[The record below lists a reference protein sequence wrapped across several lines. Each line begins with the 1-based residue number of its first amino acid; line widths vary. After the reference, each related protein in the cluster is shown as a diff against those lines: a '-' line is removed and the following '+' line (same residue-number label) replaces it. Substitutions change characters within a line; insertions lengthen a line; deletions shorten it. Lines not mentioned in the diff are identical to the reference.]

1 MLKKTNDIDKF
12 INRKL
17 NDLKAKAPDDIWN
30 NIQAGLHKDK
40 RRTLFFYWPWAAA
53 IAVLLFVSLI
63 WLIPVH
69 FEENLNLAEN
79 LNKTIPHEKLNNKT
93 INKTAEQISQS
104 KSTSENNDI
113 SDAVN
118 STKKLKQKENKAKA
132 YTNNPSN
139 LKIVES
145 RKSDHLVDQNT
156 LSATSIVDLPGIKEG
171 SNLLHLP
178 QKKAVNIC
186 SNINDQ
192 LLKLQTREI
201 DHDFD
206 QVIANNILKKEKNE
220 QEKNKTRIQLQGSMS
235 PLYSFR
241 NSVQNSSDPYYNL
254 GGGPENSNAEE
265 ALMAYSGGVTVG
277 LKKNRLQLSTG
288 MFYLQEGQVV
298 SNFYIN
304 KVVSGPQ
311 NSTIFAATSLGN
323 LRIDQNNSRIDG
335 KLPEDIPP
343 DDLLSPKAIPTGARL
358 YQQFEFIEIPLIASY
373 ALVNKKLNIS
383 VSGGLSTNVLVG
395 NLIVF
400 KYENDKYELGPVE
413 NVNTMNYNSLMGFE
427 LSYPFSKKIRFR
439 LQPLFRYALN
449 PLNKSYSVSYI
460 PYSFAIYTGIN
471 YEF

>member
-12 INRKL
+12 IARKL
-17 NDLKAKAPDDIWN
+17 SDLKAKAPDDVWN
-30 NIQAGLHKDK
+30 NIQAGLHNDK

-79 LNKTIPHEKLNNKT
+79 TNKTILHEKQKNIT
-93 INKTAEQISQS
+93 INKASEQITQT
-104 KSTSENNDI
+104 KSTAENNDI

-118 STKKLKQKENKAKA
+118 STGKLKQKENQAKV
-132 YTNNPSN
+132 YINNSSN
-139 LKIVES
+139 SNIVN
-145 RKSDHLVDQNT
+145 KTKPDHFVDHNT
-156 LSATSIVDLPGIKEG
+156 ISAASIDLAGIKVG
-171 SNLLHLP
+171 SNLFHLP
-178 QKKAVNIC
+178 QRKVVSIIN
-186 SNINDQ
+186 NINDQ
-192 LLKLQTREI
+192 YLKFQTREI
-201 DHDFD
+201 DYEFD
-206 QVIANNILKKEKNE
+206 PVIANNILKKEKNE
-220 QEKNKTRIQLQGSMS
+220 KEKNKTRLQLQGSMS

-241 NSVQNSSDPYYNL
+241 NSVQNNNDPYYNL
-254 GGGPENSNAEE
+254 GGGPENSSAEE
-265 ALMAYSGGVTVG
+265 ALMAYSGGLTVG
-277 LKKNRLQLSTG
+277 LKKNRIQLSTG
-288 MFYLQEGQVV
+288 MYYLREGQVV

-343 DDLLSPKAIPTGARL
+343 YDLLSPEAIPTGAKL
-358 YQQFEFIEIPLIASY
+358 YQQFEFIEIPLVASY

-395 NLIVF
+395 NLILF
-400 KYENDKYELGPVE
+400 RYENNKYELGPVE
-413 NVNTMNYNSLMGFE
+413 NINTVNYNSLMGFE